1 MCLTKLKVNA
11 IVVLCVVAAVAAVRI
26 VAVIVVV
33 VENDDSGGV
42 DYNDGYSSIL
52 LECCLN

>member
-1 MCLTKLKVNA
+1 VCLTKLKVNA

-33 VENDDSGGV
+33 ENDDSGGV